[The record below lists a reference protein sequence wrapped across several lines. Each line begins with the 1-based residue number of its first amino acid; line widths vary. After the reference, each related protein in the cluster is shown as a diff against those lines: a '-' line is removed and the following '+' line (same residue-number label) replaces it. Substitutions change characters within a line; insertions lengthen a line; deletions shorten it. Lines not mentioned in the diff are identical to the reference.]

1 MIINL
6 FAHRGLVLKD
16 KNNKKS
22 VASENSISSFHQA
35 YSFGFRNIEFDIWY
49 CENID
54 KLILKHDQ
62 PTKQEL
68 DAYVDS
74 SNSFKKA
81 DLPKFIDYLEFGNKL
96 VYWCD
101 FKNIDK
107 NNVSNALALLKDD
120 IIRKNIDFSNFY
132 FAPFITE
139 YKLAGEIC
147 QYFRKIL
154 GEKINFVAVCE
165 NFETY
170 STKESLKNFLID
182 QNIKFLSIN
191 HKLINGELLSFL
203 PEVELFAWTVNDK
216 DRVIALSKM
225 GVKNFATDK
234 ILPSHF

>member
-16 KNNKKS
+16 KDNKKN
-22 VASENSISSFHQA
+22 VASENSISSLHQA

-54 KLILKHDQ
+54 KLILKHNQ

-68 DAYVDS
+68 DAYLGS
-74 SNSFKKA
+74 SDSFKKA
-81 DLPKFIDYLEFGNKL
+81 ELPQFIDYLEFGNKL
-96 VYWCD
+96 AYWCD

-107 NNVSNALALLKDD
+107 NNVNNALALLKDD
-120 IIRKNIDFSNFY
+120 IIRKNINFSSFY

-147 QYFRKIL
+147 QYFRKTL
-154 GEKINFVAVCE
+154 GKNINFVAVCE

-170 STKESLKNFLID
+170 SAKESLKNFLID
-182 QNIKFLSIN
+182 HKIKFLSIN
-191 HKLINGELLSFL
+191 HKLINNELLDFL
-203 PEVELFAWTVNDK
+203 PEVEFFAWTVNDK
-216 DRVIALSKM
+216 DRIIELSKM
-225 GVKNFATDK
+225 GVKNFATDE
-234 ILPSHF
+234 ILLSHF

>member
-16 KNNKKS
+16 KDNKKN
-22 VASENSISSFHQA
+22 VASENSISSLHQA

-49 CENID
+49 CGNSD
-54 KLILKHDQ
+54 KLILKHNQ

-68 DAYVDS
+68 DAYVNS

-81 DLPKFIDYLEFGNKL
+81 DLPQFIDYLEFGNKL

-107 NNVSNALALLKDD
+107 SNINNALALIKDD
-120 IIRKNIDFSNFY
+120 IIRKNINFSNFY

-139 YKLAGEIC
+139 YKLASEIC
-147 QYFRKIL
+147 QYFRKTL

-165 NFETY
+165 NLETY
-170 STKESLKNFLID
+170 SAKESLKNFLTD
-182 QNIKFLSIN
+182 QSIKFLSIN
-191 HKLINGELLSFL
+191 HKLINHELLDFL
-203 PEVELFAWTVNDK
+203 PEVEFFAWTVNDK
-216 DRVIALSKM
+216 DRIIELSKM